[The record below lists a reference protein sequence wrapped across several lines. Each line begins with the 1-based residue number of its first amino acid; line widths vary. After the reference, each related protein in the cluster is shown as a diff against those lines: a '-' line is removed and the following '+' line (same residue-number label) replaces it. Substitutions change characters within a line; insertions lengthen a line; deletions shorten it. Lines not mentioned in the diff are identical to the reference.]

1 MENFKGRLRQDENGM
16 MVVEAV
22 ISFMVFL
29 FVVLAVISLINV
41 YMVHN
46 RIQFAVNS
54 AAHEMSSYFYLY
66 EAVGARAGSDQ
77 IYEDGAPKREKLTKT
92 AEDIAGL
99 FDSFQKVSELNID
112 EVQNQGQMV
121 YDDVSDLAENP
132 KDIVSGALYL
142 GFDYVEGQVNGFVA
156 GTIAEGLMK
165 KYLEQKSTGQEM
177 DADAYLERYGVKN
190 GIDGLSYAGT
200 AFRED
205 KGRRMID
212 IVVSYDLENDF
223 VKLLGQEPLL
233 HIVQRASVPAWLNGD
248 GKDLSDYGIDR

>member
-77 IYEDGAPKREKLTKT
+77 IYEDGAPKREKILQ
-92 AEDIAGL
+92 DCLI
-99 FDSFQKVSELNID
+99 
-112 EVQNQGQMV
+112 
-121 YDDVSDLAENP
+121 
-132 KDIVSGALYL
+132 
-142 GFDYVEGQVNGFVA
+142 
-156 GTIAEGLMK
+156 
-165 KYLEQKSTGQEM
+165 
-177 DADAYLERYGVKN
+177 R
-190 GIDGLSYAGT
+190 
-200 AFRED
+200 FR
-205 KGRRMID
+205 RCP
-212 IVVSYDLENDF
+212 N
-223 VKLLGQEPLL
+223 
-233 HIVQRASVPAWLNGD
+233 
-248 GKDLSDYGIDR
+248 